1 MMLYHVSVRA
11 SATQYQPREF
21 RPNDRIVP
29 SDSRWQPS
37 LLRWSR
43 MESQCRWGVCGQLQ
57 RFASLVPSI
66 LTEYIQDC
74 PTWSLCLADFI
85 SVQVFES
92 QL

>member
-1 MMLYHVSVRA
+1 LCLLTAGGSHRYCDGLV
-11 SATQYQPREF
+11 
-21 RPNDRIVP
+21 
-29 SDSRWQPS
+29 WS
-37 LLRWSR
+37 LNVG
-43 MESQCRWGVCGQLQ
+43 GVYVDFLH
-57 RFASLVPSI
+57 RFALLVPSI